1 MEQWKE
7 IEGFEG
13 RYEVSDEGNVRSLL
27 GIEPKLMKP
36 GMHNSGYLYVILS
49 VGDGTSK
56 NVLVHRLVAEAFVPN
71 PENKPD
77 VNHKDGN
84 KQNPCAYNLE
94 WVTKSEN
101 MYHAYSSGI
110 RDKNCTEGAVNANR
124 RKVKCVETGQE
135 FRSMADADRFL
146 GCSLGQVSNIVDT
159 ARAIYGYHFVRIC
172 NK

>member
-1 MEQWKE
+1 MEQWRAVG
-7 IEGFEG
+7 GFEG

-27 GIEPKLMKP
+27 RGGCRLLKFGI
-36 GMHNSGYLYVILS
+36 HQSGYYYVILYLE
-49 VGDGTSK
+49 DGTSK

-77 VNHKDGN
+77 VNHIDGN
-84 KQNPCAYNLE
+84 KKNPCASNLE

-110 RDKNCTEGAVNANR
+110 RDRTCTEGAVSANR

-146 GCSLGQVSNIVDT
+146 GCSLGQVSNIVDST
-159 ARAIYGYHFVRIC
+159 RAIYGYHFVRI
-172 NK
+172 